1 MGRRP
6 MLGILYPSLKYMKK
20 NISRLAAAV
29 CVLAL
34 SSAQVIAA
42 AAAAAAPRLVQNDGR
57 YALMV
62 DGQPFT
68 MLGVQAHNSSNYPGA
83 LARVWAA
90 VKDAH
95 ANTLEIPVAWEQVEP
110 VEGRFDFSYVDTLVA
125 QARQNKVRLVL
136 LWFGT
141 WKNTRP
147 QYAPEWV
154 RTDNQRFPRM
164 LDKDGNMT
172 YCLSPY
178 GEETLKAD
186 TRAFVAFMAHLKKID
201 QAHRTVI
208 MVQVQ
213 NEVGTFNSAR
223 DYSPKAEAAFR
234 QPVPQAVLAK
244 KKSPVPGAASGTWAE
259 VYGPYADEYFLAY
272 SMADYIGKMAKA
284 GRAVYDL
291 PMYVNAAVR
300 DSVEPATP
308 WKNNFNAGGPTY
320 DVIDIYQAAA
330 PDIAISAA
338 DLYGKESP
346 QVTGNLDKYQ
356 RRDNALFVPEMANA
370 PYFAR
375 YIYQILGRGA
385 IGIAPFG
392 VDYADYN
399 YPLGAKTSDKAM
411 AAPFGKIYAAF
422 RPMERMWAKWS
433 LEGRTHGIAESDER
447 TPQTVTIGNWSV
459 NAIFREWHMGTV
471 AHSANKQD
479 FPPDT
484 EFPTGGAAFAQT
496 ADNEFVVIGQQVRLH
511 FGSAGANTGKQPMY
525 LRVEEGRFDAAG
537 KWIME
542 RNWNGDQV
550 DSGLNLPARPT
561 VLKVRMGTY

>member
-1 MGRRP
+1 
-6 MLGILYPSLKYMKK
+6 MKK
-20 NISRLAAAV
+20 NSSRLVTAM
-29 CVLAL
+29 CMLAL
-34 SSAQVIAA
+34 SSAHVGARAA
-42 AAAAAAPRLVQNDGR
+42 AAAAQSAQPVAPPQLVQNDGR

-83 LARVWAA
+83 LEKVWSA
-90 VKDAH
+90 VKDVH

-110 VEGRFDFSYVDTLVA
+110 VEGKFDFSYVDTLVA

-136 LWFGT
+136 LWFGS

-154 RTDNQRFPRM
+154 RTDQQRFPHM
-164 LDKDGNMT
+164 LGKDGKVT

-178 GEETLKAD
+178 GEETLRAD
-186 TRAFVAFMAHLKKID
+186 TRAFVAFMTHLKKID
-201 QAHRTVI
+201 EAHRTVI

-244 KKSPVPGAASGTWAE
+244 KKVPPSVEGGAASGTWSE

-272 SMADYIGKMAKA
+272 SMARYIGSMAKA
-284 GRAVYDL
+284 GRAVYNL

-300 DSVEPATP
+300 DSVAPATP
-308 WKNNFNAGGPTY
+308 WKDNFNAGGPTW

-330 PDIAISAA
+330 PDIDISAA
-338 DLYGKESP
+338 DLYGKESL
-346 QVTGNLDKYQ
+346 QVTGNLAKYQ

-375 YIYQILGRGA
+375 YIYEILGRGA

-392 VDYADYN
+392 VDYADYTN
-399 YPLGAKTSDKAM
+399 YPLGAKTSDKTM
-411 AAPFGKIYAAF
+411 AEPFGKIYAAF

-433 LEGRTHGIAESDER
+433 LEGRTHGMAESDER
-447 TPQTVTIGNWSV
+447 TPQTITMGNWKV
-459 NAIFREWHMGTV
+459 GATFREWFMGNV

-479 FPPDT
+479 FPPGT
-484 EFPTGGAAFAQT
+484 EFPTGGVAFAHT
-496 ADNEFVVIGQQVRLH
+496 GDNEFIVIGQQVRLH
-511 FGSAGANTGKQPMY
+511 FAGAGSNADKPAQY
-525 LRVEEGRFDAAG
+525 LRVEEGRFDASG
-537 KWIME
+537 KWVME

-561 VLKVRMGTY
+561 VLKVRMGSY